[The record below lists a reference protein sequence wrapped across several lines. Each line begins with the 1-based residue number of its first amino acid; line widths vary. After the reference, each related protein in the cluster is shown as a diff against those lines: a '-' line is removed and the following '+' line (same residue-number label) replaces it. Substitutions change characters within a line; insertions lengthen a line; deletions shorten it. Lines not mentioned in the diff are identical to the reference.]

1 MPAASNKLA
10 LAAIFATV
18 ILDAAGIGLV
28 LPVMPDLFARSGQAA
43 DGTMYG
49 LFLSLYALMQFICAP
64 ALGSLSDRL
73 GRKPVLTVSLVG
85 TTLNYAVMAV
95 LPPLWVLF
103 VARALAGAISANM
116 SVAMAYVADVSKPE
130 TRAERFGQLSAAMGI
145 GFILGPAAGGML
157 REFGL
162 AWPFILAAAAAG
174 LNLLVCVFD
183 LPETRPQKPDGE
195 APDQAPDPFRGL
207 REIGAFASISGLL
220 MCGFLYALT
229 GEVGG
234 SVWVFYVHDRFHW
247 QGMSVG
253 LSLALFGLFHALVQA
268 LIVGPVSRRLGER
281 ATLLLAM
288 ACDAASYCLLAVVA
302 DGWIV
307 FALVPILC
315 LGGMG
320 PSVLAGLTSRRV
332 AEDRQ
337 GQLQGVSASLASLAA
352 IIGPSVFL
360 MMYFATREAF
370 PGLVWLFGA
379 ALYLPC
385 LLVLMRRRTYAG

>member
-1 MPAASNKLA
+1 MSGPSNRLA

-64 ALGSLSDRL
+64 VLGSLSDRL
-73 GRKPVLTVSLVG
+73 GRKPVLTVSLIG
-85 TTLNYAVMAV
+85 TTLNYGVMAL

-103 VARALAGAISANM
+103 VVRALAGATSANM
-116 SVAMAYVADVSKPE
+116 SVAMAYVADVSRPE
-130 TRAERFGQLSAAMGI
+130 TRAERFGQLSAAMGV
-145 GFILGPAAGGML
+145 GFILGPAAGGVL

-162 AWPFILAAAAAG
+162 FWPFLAAAVAAG
-174 LNLLVCVFD
+174 LNLLLCLLV
-183 LPETRPQKPDGE
+183 LPETRSTDSHE
-195 APDQAPDPFRGL
+195 DAPDPFQGL

-220 MCGFLYALT
+220 MCAFLYALT

-247 QGMSVG
+247 LGLSVG
-253 LSLALFGLFHALVQA
+253 LSLALFGLFHSLVQA
-268 LIVGPVSRRLGER
+268 FIVGPATKRLGER

-288 ACDAASYCLLAVVA
+288 ACDALSYCLLAVVA
-302 DGWIV
+302 QGWIV
-307 FALVPILC
+307 FALVPVLC

-332 AEDRQ
+332 SEDRQ
-337 GQLQGVSASLASLAA
+337 GQLQGVTASLASLAA

-360 MMYFATREAF
+360 MLYFATRPTF

-385 LLVLMRRRTYAG
+385 LLVLARRKTYAG

>member
-1 MPAASNKLA
+1 MKPNLA
-10 LAAIFATV
+10 LAAIFVTV

-49 LFLSLYALMQFICAP
+49 LFLSLYALVQFVCAP
-64 ALGSLSDRL
+64 ILGSLSDRL
-73 GRKPVLTVSLVG
+73 GRKPVLTVSLIG
-85 TTLNYAVMAV
+85 TTLNYAVMAL

-103 VARALAGAISANM
+103 VVRALAGATSANM
-116 SVAMAYVADVSKPE
+116 SVAMAYVADVSRPE
-130 TRAERFGQLSAAMGI
+130 TRAERFGQLSAAMGV
-145 GFILGPAAGGML
+145 GFILGPAAGGIL

-162 AWPFILAAAAAG
+162 FWPFAAAAAAAG
-174 LNLLVCVFD
+174 LNLLLCLFV
-183 LPETRPQKPDGE
+183 LPESRPAEVTE
-195 APDQAPDPFRGL
+195 AAPDPFKGL
-207 REIGAFASISGLL
+207 REIGVFGSISGLL
-220 MCGFLYALT
+220 MCAFLYALT

-234 SVWVFYVHDRFHW
+234 SVWVFYVHDRYHW

-268 LIVGPVSRRLGER
+268 LIVGPATKRLGER
-281 ATLLLAM
+281 ATILLAM
-288 ACDAASYCLLAVVA
+288 ACDAASYGLLAVVA
-302 DGWIV
+302 QGWIV
-307 FALVPILC
+307 FALVPVLC

-337 GQLQGVSASLASLAA
+337 GQLQGVTASLASLAA

-360 MMYFATREAF
+360 MMYFATRTVF
-370 PGLVWLFGA
+370 PGLVWIFGA

-385 LLVLMRRRTYAG
+385 LFVLVRRSAYRTAG